1 MQKAELTQPEP
12 IDFSRHPE
20 LISSFKTILGEI
32 ETVIDVLQREKIDFE
47 FLLKVNDGLVKDF
60 RLAVSKYPEAQQY
73 YEEYWDEL
81 NALESS
87 QELIENPEYIE
98 NNRASLIKQFK
109 KVHKCIES
117 PIKAVTQSQKPD
129 FITIE
134 ILRGHEQ
141 GVRCVCFS
149 PDGETLA
156 SSSNDKTVRLWNL
169 SGKELLVLCGH
180 QSRVRSVSFSPDG
193 KTIASASNDKTVRLW
208 NRSGEE
214 LQVLRGPV
222 SGVVSV
228 SFSPDGETIACASY
242 DGTVRLWNLSG
253 EELLILRGHESG
265 VWNVSF
271 SPSGETIASASYDGT
286 VRLWNLSGEELQVFR
301 GHKDEVWSVSFSP
314 DGETLVSA
322 SEDRTVRL
330 WNLSGKE
337 LQVFRGHKLGVRSVS
352 FSPDGETLVSASEDG
367 TVRLWNSSGEELQ
380 VLRSHLDKV
389 RSVSFSPD
397 GETIASASSDGTV
410 RLWQRRET
418 NINYVPQGISNDL
431 AVGDDQLSIEDELQ
445 AIADVLLLRQLQPPI
460 AVGILGNWGSG
471 KSFGMHLIQ
480 ERVHE
485 IRCRPVT
492 PAEAW
497 GEGLENDPD
506 REKKL
511 SPYVGHVYQ
520 IKFNAWSY
528 AKANLWASLMQEIFA
543 ELDRQITLENQLQEA
558 GLDLLSHQNL
568 SEILAKVESG
578 DRQWFLD
585 YLDKEKFN
593 DAQEK
598 DQLQNMVLKT
608 IADSKTEAVQS
619 FEAKQKKLQKTRLN
633 FEQKKKE
640 IITEADT
647 GQHLLIGASI
657 NIIEK
662 RIGNPLLDK
671 LREDVK
677 EELKKRDLDP
687 ENVPDFKEVVKGIMA
702 RKMED
707 RSQAIS
713 WSLFYRWLRKNW
725 RVIAVLIALIGIC
738 VGVAYILAYSQK
750 PDLITR
756 IVSMLAPSLP
766 TIVVGQKLVDSFM
779 KWKEE
784 AELALHESQE
794 QIEQAIEQRIETDP
808 ELQELQGD
816 INRLEQELVED
827 SKKLPKAEYV
837 SLAEFVG
844 DRLKPENY
852 SNHLGIMQQVQQ
864 DLKNLSDRLLP
875 PDENWGKIKDMFPR
889 GIPRVILYID
899 DLDRCPPNRV
909 VEVLETVQL
918 LLKTQLFVVVLAV
931 DDRYIARALEEVYS
945 GVLKRRGKPS
955 GIDYLEK
962 IIQIPYRMR
971 PISPDTVEGYLSSQ
985 IQVVVP
991 EETLD
996 STPTQKALPPSQAQ
1010 QIQPISQ
1017 ASEPDSIQQQSAD
1030 FAQDV
1035 SQFEQSLLP
1044 EIPEPEP
1051 TETDRLSNLNEINTI
1066 TAKELELIVNCCK
1079 YVDITPRTGKR
1090 LINIYKI
1097 LKIIWQQRTEPT
1109 NETKSILFSFLA
1121 LSGRYPDF
1129 MRNLFEEMDTEF
1141 QEELGTAETNFDHEE
1156 LLKKLYPQ
1164 VPSSDYHAQR
1174 EWRKFKSDI
1183 ERMINPNPFVLSK
1196 TDFYL
1201 ALSFCFVGDIG
1212 YDPDDFSRD
1221 PIMPVQQ

>member
-12 IDFSRHPE
+12 IDFSRQPE
-20 LISSFKTILGEI
+20 LISSFKNILGEI
-32 ETVIDVLQREKIDFE
+32 ETVIGVLQREKIDFE

-60 RLAVSKYPEAQQY
+60 QLAISKYPEAQQY
-73 YEEYWDEL
+73 WDEL
-81 NALESS
+81 SILEINRK
-87 QELIENPEYIE
+87 LRENPEYIE
-98 NNRASLIKQFK
+98 DNRENLIKQFK
-109 KVHKCIES
+109 QFHQYIQL
-117 PIKAVTQSQKPD
+117 PINAAN
-129 FITIE
+129 TIE
-134 ILRGHEQ
+134 VEA
-141 GVRCVCFS
+141 
-149 PDGETLA
+149 E
-156 SSSNDKTVRLWNL
+156 K
-169 SGKELLVLCGH
+169 
-180 QSRVRSVSFSPDG
+180 
-193 KTIASASNDKTVRLW
+193 
-208 NRSGEE
+208 
-214 LQVLRGPV
+214 
-222 SGVVSV
+222 
-228 SFSPDGETIACASY
+228 Y
-242 DGTVRLWNLSG
+242 
-253 EELLILRGHESG
+253 
-265 VWNVSF
+265 
-271 SPSGETIASASYDGT
+271 
-286 VRLWNLSGEELQVFR
+286 
-301 GHKDEVWSVSFSP
+301 
-314 DGETLVSA
+314 
-322 SEDRTVRL
+322 
-330 WNLSGKE
+330 
-337 LQVFRGHKLGVRSVS
+337 
-352 FSPDGETLVSASEDG
+352 
-367 TVRLWNSSGEELQ
+367 
-380 VLRSHLDKV
+380 KV
-389 RSVSFSPD
+389 
-397 GETIASASSDGTV
+397 
-410 RLWQRRET
+410 
-418 NINYVPQGISNDL
+418 NYVPQGISNDL
-431 AVGDDQLSIEDELQ
+431 ATGDDQLSIEDELQ

-485 IRCRPVT
+485 IRCRPLT

-578 DRQWFLD
+578 DRQWFID
-585 YLDKEKFN
+585 YLDKEGQKENFKTI
-593 DAQEK
+593 QEK

-619 FEAKQKKLQKTRLN
+619 FEAKQKKLQKAKLA
-633 FEQKKKE
+633 FEQKQKE

-677 EELKKRDLDP
+677 EELEKQNLDP
-687 ENVPDFKEVVKGIMA
+687 ENVPDFKEVVKGIMV

-713 WSLFYRWLRKNW
+713 WSIFSRWSCKNW
-725 RVIAVLIALIGIC
+725 RVLAVLMALIGSC
-738 VGVAYILAYSQK
+738 VIVAYVLAHSQR
-750 PDLITR
+750 PDLITQ

-766 TIVVGQKLVDSFM
+766 TIVVGQKLVDSFL

-784 AELALHESQE
+784 AELALYESQE
-794 QIEQAIEQRIETDP
+794 QIEQAIEQRIETNPD
-808 ELQELQGD
+808 LQVLQGN
-816 INRLEQELVED
+816 IQRLEQELAED
-827 SKKLPKAEYV
+827 SKKLPKSEYV

-852 SNHLGIMQQVQQ
+852 SNHLGILNQVQQ

-875 PDENWGKIKDMFPR
+875 PDQNWDKIKNMFPR
-889 GIPRVILYID
+889 GIPRVVLYID
-899 DLDRCPPNRV
+899 DLDRCPPRRV

-971 PISPDTVEGYLSSQ
+971 PISREVTKQYLSSQ
-985 IQVVVP
+985 IQVVIP
-991 EETLD
+991 EESEQNQSDQSQKSLPVLIPEAIPNTVDITTD
-996 STPTQKALPPSQAQ
+996 SSPIPIEKDQTESAQ
-1010 QIQPISQ
+1010 VAIP
-1017 ASEPDSIQQQSAD
+1017 IQQTTQQS
-1030 FAQDV
+1030 
-1035 SQFEQSLLP
+1035 FESETI
-1044 EIPEPEP
+1044 EIQKKEA
-1051 TETDRLSNLNEINTI
+1051 LSSINKINTI
-1066 TAKELELIVNCCK
+1066 TAQELELIVDCCK
-1079 YVDITPRTGKR
+1079 YVDITPRIGKR

-1097 LKIIWQQRTEPT
+1097 LKIIWQQRREPS
-1109 NETKSILFSFLA
+1109 EATKKILFSFLA

-1129 MRNLFEEMDTEF
+1129 MRSLFEEIDTQL
-1141 QEELGTAETNFDHEE
+1141 QEKDNGDNQFDRDYILGQI
-1156 LLKKLYPQ
+1156 YPQ
-1164 VPSSDYHAQR
+1164 VPAADHHAQR
-1174 EWRKFKSDI
+1174 EWRKFHSDI
-1183 ERMINPNPFVLSK
+1183 LRMIIPASFTLEK
-1196 TDFYL
+1196 ADFDL

-1212 YDPDDFSRD
+1212 YDPDDFSKN

>member
-12 IDFSRHPE
+12 IDFSGQPE
-20 LISSFKTILGEI
+20 LVRSFKTILGEI
-32 ETVIDVLQREKIDFE
+32 ETALDILQREKLDFE
-47 FLLKVNDGLVKDF
+47 LLLKVNSGLLQDF
-60 RLAVSKYPEAQQY
+60 QLTINQYPEAQQY
-73 YEEYWDEL
+73 YEQNRYQL
-81 NALESS
+81 TALEYISE
-87 QELIENPEYIE
+87 ELTDSEYVERHREQFIEE
-98 NNRASLIKQFK
+98 LKQA
-109 KVHKCIES
+109 HQCIQS
-117 PIKAVTQSQKPD
+117 PIKKANS
-129 FITIE
+129 IE
-134 ILRGHEQ
+134 K
-141 GVRCVCFS
+141 F
-149 PDGETLA
+149 
-156 SSSNDKTVRLWNL
+156 
-169 SGKELLVLCGH
+169 
-180 QSRVRSVSFSPDG
+180 
-193 KTIASASNDKTVRLW
+193 
-208 NRSGEE
+208 
-214 LQVLRGPV
+214 
-222 SGVVSV
+222 
-228 SFSPDGETIACASY
+228 
-242 DGTVRLWNLSG
+242 
-253 EELLILRGHESG
+253 
-265 VWNVSF
+265 NV
-271 SPSGETIASASYDGT
+271 
-286 VRLWNLSGEELQVFR
+286 
-301 GHKDEVWSVSFSP
+301 
-314 DGETLVSA
+314 
-322 SEDRTVRL
+322 
-330 WNLSGKE
+330 
-337 LQVFRGHKLGVRSVS
+337 
-352 FSPDGETLVSASEDG
+352 
-367 TVRLWNSSGEELQ
+367 
-380 VLRSHLDKV
+380 
-389 RSVSFSPD
+389 
-397 GETIASASSDGTV
+397 
-410 RLWQRRET
+410 
-418 NINYVPQGISNDL
+418 NYIPQGINNDL
-431 AVGDDQLSIEDELQ
+431 AVGEDQLSIEDELQ

-485 IRCRPVT
+485 IRCRPLT

-528 AKANLWASLMQEIFA
+528 AKADLWASLMQEIFA
-543 ELDRQITLENQLQEA
+543 ELDQQITLENQLKEA

-578 DRQWFLD
+578 DRQWFID
-585 YLDKEKFN
+585 YLDKAGQQENFKTV
-593 DAQEK
+593 QEK

-619 FEAKQKKLQKTRLN
+619 FEAKQKKLQKTKLN
-633 FEQKKKE
+633 FEQKQKE
-640 IITEADT
+640 IITKADT

-677 EELKKRDLDP
+677 KELEKHHVDT
-687 ENVPDFKEVVKGIMA
+687 ENVPDFKEVIKGIMA

-713 WSLFYRWLRKNW
+713 WSLFNRWSQKNW
-725 RVIAVLIALIGIC
+725 RILLVLMALIGIC
-738 VGVAYILAYSQK
+738 VLVAYILIHSNK
-750 PDLITR
+750 PDLITQ
-756 IVSMLAPSLP
+756 IFGMLAPSLP
-766 TIVVGQKLVDSFM
+766 TVVVAQKLVDSFL

-808 ELQELQGD
+808 ELQELQND
-816 INRLEQELVED
+816 INRLEQELAED

-864 DLKNLSDRLLP
+864 DLKTLSDRLLP
-875 PDENWGKIKDMFPR
+875 PDQNWDKIKDMFPR

-971 PISPDTVEGYLSSQ
+971 PISSDTVEGYLSSQ
-985 IQVVVP
+985 IQVVIP
-991 EETLD
+991 EEIPD
-996 STPTQKALPPSQAQ
+996 STLTPKASQASQTQ
-1010 QIQPISQ
+1010 QNQPILQ
-1017 ASEPDSIQQQSAD
+1017 ASEPDLIQQQSTN
-1030 FAQDV
+1030 FAQDF
-1035 SQFEQSLLP
+1035 SQLEQSSLP
-1044 EIPEPEP
+1044 ELPNPEP
-1051 TETDRLSNLNEINTI
+1051 TETNRLSNLNEINTI
-1066 TAKELELIVNCCK
+1066 TAQELELIVNCCK

-1109 NETKSILFSFLA
+1109 NETKIILFSFLA

-1141 QEELGTAETNFDHEE
+1141 QEQLEAAENIFDYTI
-1156 LLKKLYPQ
+1156 LLEKLSVQ
-1164 VPSSDYHAQR
+1164 VPKTDYHAQR

-1183 ERMINPNPFVLSK
+1183 QQMINPNPFTLK
-1196 TDFYL
+1196 KDDFYL

-1212 YDPDDFSRD
+1212 YDPDDFSKS
-1221 PIMPVQQ
+1221 PVMPAQQ